1 MRSISGTA
9 EPHDGVAAIRIGI
22 YASALRCL
30 VTYVVAPATALSIP
44 VAGAAMGSLA
54 QALQALGAAVA
65 TAGCITLWQTRHW
78 ARVAYTA
85 VTAAVLALAL
95 YPLAAAMGGAQ

>member
-9 EPHDGVAAIRIGI
+9 EQQDGVAAVRVGI

-30 VTYVVAPATALSIP
+30 VTYVVAPATALSLPI
-44 VAGAAMGSLA
+44 AGAAMGSLA

-78 ARVAYTA
+78 ARVGYTA
-85 VTAAVLALAL
+85 VTAAILALAL
-95 YPLAAAMGGAQ
+95 YPLVSAIGGAR

>member
-9 EPHDGVAAIRIGI
+9 EQHDGVAAIRIGI

-65 TAGCITLWQTRHW
+65 TAGCITLWQERHW
-78 ARVAYTA
+78 ARVAYTV
-85 VTAAVLALAL
+85 VTSAVLALAL
-95 YPLAAAMGGAQ
+95 YPLVAAMGGAQ

>member
-1 MRSISGTA
+1 MRAISGSA
-9 EPHDGVAAIRIGI
+9 EQHEGVAAVRIGI

-30 VTYVVAPATALSIP
+30 VTYVVAPATALSVP

-65 TAGCITLWQTRHW
+65 TAGCVTLWQTRHW

-85 VTAAVLALAL
+85 VTAAILALAL
-95 YPLAAAMGGAQ
+95 YPLVAVMGGVR